1 LTDAWRLYEE
11 IHVIAMHYHW
21 SEAQILALPCTR
33 RQRYLALIARQF
45 SAKQD

>member
-11 IHVIAMHYHW
+11 IHVMALHYHW
-21 SEAQILALPCTR
+21 SEAQILALPRNR

-45 SAKQD
+45 PPQEA